1 MLNIN
6 EPKHKHMSLVQNIL
20 VVKKKKKEQAK
31 GTVFKGVIAGFL
43 IT

>member
-1 MLNIN
+1 
-6 EPKHKHMSLVQNIL
+6 MSLVQNIL
-20 VVKKKKKEQAK
+20 VVKKIKKEQVK